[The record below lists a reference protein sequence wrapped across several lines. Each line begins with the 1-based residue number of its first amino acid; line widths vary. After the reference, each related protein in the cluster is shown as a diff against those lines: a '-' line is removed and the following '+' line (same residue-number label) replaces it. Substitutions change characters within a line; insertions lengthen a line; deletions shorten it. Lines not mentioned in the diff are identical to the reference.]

1 MGDAHDEKPWR
12 QRPPAKALCME
23 DVFAERPVAMHLPPS
38 ILNHIPLR
46 GWHRHVI
53 LSGEVLGPSAACVT
67 HWAPFDAASEDP
79 TERRLLRSA
88 AEVKE
93 WLANC
98 NAQSYLPRFDF
109 GVASCLGHWPVL
121 ERDTLV
127 TEANGGAV
135 PACLGQLPPRSS
147 GPHYNDSRKFD
158 EYEIYVAN
166 ALGFPIDRY
175 FEYIDEASFKFTHH
189 PYLKTL
195 RHSVQQDIARQCR
208 DEQAKRRGADD
219 LFERAEPAS
228 WYDFFSPHGENI
240 RREAALLPPRAQR
253 EARPRRAAA
262 GLREQHAPRPVDGG
276 GEPRPARGQPRHARG
291 RRLSFAVWNLERG
304 RSAGSRA
311 RTARRSTTTTTATAA
326 SPCPCC

>member
-1 MGDAHDEKPWR
+1 MGDEHDEKPWR

-23 DVFAERPVAMHLPPS
+23 DIFAERPVAMHLPPS

-127 TEANGGAV
+127 TEANGAAV

-219 LFERAEPAS
+219 LFERAAPAS
-228 WYDFFSPHGENI
+228 RHDFF
-240 RREAALLPPRAQR
+240 
-253 EARPRRAAA
+253 RPT
-262 GLREQHAPRPVDGG
+262 
-276 GEPRPARGQPRHARG
+276 G
-291 RRLSFAVWNLERG
+291 R
-304 RSAGSRA
+304 
-311 RTARRSTTTTTATAA
+311 T
-326 SPCPCC
+326 